1 MEQHL
6 IDKMR
11 FLNHEE
17 DMSKAALNKAI
28 ENKEFFIKN
37 LIDTASFK
45 KNEIVLYD
53 NYKYEIDDV
62 DFIYRGAGIPDTPEM
77 EIIYR
82 LHRIGAI
89 WDTLTIFERD
99 VKNLRKL

>member
-28 ENKEFFIKN
+28 ENKKFFIKN
-37 LIDTASFK
+37 LIDNAPFK
-45 KNEIVLYD
+45 KKETVLYD

-62 DFIYRGAGIPDTPEM
+62 DFIYRGAGIPDTTEM
-77 EIIYR
+77 EIIYK
-82 LHRIGAI
+82 LHRVGAI
-89 WDTLTIFERD
+89 WDTLTIFERN
-99 VKNLRKL
+99 VKDLHKL